1 MKVISVRVVS
11 SAKRDEVLKEDGE
24 FRVYVRAPAVGGK
37 ANDAVVKL
45 LAEFFGVRR
54 NRVRIVKGVRSRNK
68 MIEID
73 T

>member
-11 SAKRDEVLKEDGE
+11 SAKRDEVLKENGE
-24 FRVYVRAPAVGGK
+24 LRVYVKAPAVGGK

-54 NRVRIVKGVRSRNK
+54 NGVRIVKGVRSRNK